1 MYASCQY
8 HISSWADV
16 ETESDTESLPDRMI
30 NPGEYEPMVPT
41 AEEHI
46 AADPQKTWGSEEL
59 MRRLIPV
66 STYDGFDVFS
76 D

>member
-1 MYASCQY
+1 M
-8 HISSWADV
+8 

-46 AADPQKTWGSEEL
+46 AADPQKT
-59 MRRLIPV
+59 
-66 STYDGFDVFS
+66 
-76 D
+76 